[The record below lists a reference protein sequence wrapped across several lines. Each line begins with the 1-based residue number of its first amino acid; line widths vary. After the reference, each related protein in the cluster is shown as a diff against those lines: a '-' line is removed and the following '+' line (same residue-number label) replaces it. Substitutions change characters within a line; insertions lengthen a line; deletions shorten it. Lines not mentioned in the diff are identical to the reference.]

1 MVSIKSIELIN
12 FQSHENSKL
21 NLDQGLNVITGPSD
35 QGKSAIIRALRWVLY
50 NEPRGND
57 FIRHGKKKCQVGIEL
72 SNGFKIIRKRT
83 PSKNRY
89 ILTTPEGEEHIFEK
103 VGSGVPEE
111 ILKIHG
117 MRKIYLGTDDE
128 TTLNIDYQLEGAFL
142 LTDSGSI
149 RAKTLGRLINVH
161 VVDVAIQNTTR
172 DIKRNNAEQSQL
184 LELIAENEEK
194 LKEFDDLDKIKEDI
208 NSQKQIL
215 LELKNSNNRLE
226 KLKYLKN
233 REEQIA
239 SEQKEIDKILNQLS
253 NLDKLEVIYSSLAD
267 NSSRLDKLKVYLKDY
282 REEQAELN
290 ICTKILDKL
299 EDMDELFKIY
309 EQLSLSVNRL
319 RSLNKYFMDY
329 KKQEH
334 SIKVGKRILEELEGL
349 GKVEEICNLLSE
361 ESSKFAFLIK
371 YHQAYQENI
380 RDIEANQKVTESSK
394 NVIKALDIIDKEL
407 PYLLEKAKT
416 LSKVL
421 TKQKSM
427 RAEYRKE
434 YIQAKSL
441 TNIDKAEEIV
451 GIMLE
456 EKVKLA
462 KLLEFNQARAKNL
475 REIDQLSTLL
485 AEQENKVNQLAKAYG
500 DYLKE
505 EGRCPTCLS
514 TVDENVIEHIL
525 EEIKGQ

>member
-21 NLDQGLNVITGPSD
+21 NLSQGLNVITGPSD

-50 NEPRGND
+50 NEPRGSD

-89 ILTTPEGEEHIFEK
+89 ILITPEGEEHVFEK

-111 ILKIHG
+111 ILEVHG

-161 VVDVAIQNTTR
+161 VVDVAIQSTTR
-172 DIKRNNAEQSQL
+172 DIKRNNAEQNQL
-184 LELIAENEEK
+184 TELIAENEDK
-194 LKEFDDLDKIKEDI
+194 LKEFDNLDRIKENID
-208 NSQKQIL
+208 SQKKVL
-215 LELKNSNNRLE
+215 FELKSIDKKLE
-226 KLKYLKN
+226 KLKYFKD
-233 REEQIA
+233 RKEQLA
-239 SEQKEIDKILNQLS
+239 CEQGEVEKILNQLN
-253 NLDKLEVIYSSLAD
+253 NLDKLDSVYSSLTD
-267 NSSRLDKLKVYLKDY
+267 NNSRLDKILLYLKNY
-282 REEQAELN
+282 KEQQRKLN
-290 ICTKILDKL
+290 NYSKILDELKDIDKL
-299 EDMDELFKIY
+299 LKIY
-309 EQLSLSVNRL
+309 NQLSLTVDRL
-319 RSLNKYFMDY
+319 RLLDKYFIEY

-334 SIKVGKRILEELEGL
+334 SIKVGSRILEELEGL
-349 GKVEEICNLLSE
+349 AKIEEIFNLLSK
-361 ESSKFAFLIK
+361 ESKKLASLIK

-380 RDIEANQKVTESSK
+380 SDIEVKKRVIEASQD
-394 NVIKALDIIDKEL
+394 VIKVSEIIDKEL
-407 PYLLEKAKT
+407 PYLLEKTKT
-416 LSKVL
+416 LAKVL

-427 RAEYRKE
+427 RAEYRRE
-434 YIQAKSL
+434 YIQAKAL
-441 TNIDKAEEIV
+441 ADVDKVEEIFEAM
-451 GIMLE
+451 G
-456 EKVKLA
+456 EKKIKLA
-462 KLLEFNQARAKNL
+462 RLLEFNQARVKNL
-475 REIDQLSTLL
+475 KEFNQLSTLL
-485 AEQENKVNQLAKAYG
+485 AKQENKVNQLAKDYG

-514 TVDENVIEHIL
+514 VVDENVIEHIL
-525 EEIKGQ
+525 EEIKG